1 MFQPRP
7 QGSAGFCN
15 HPPWMEW
22 LVAHSQQRN
31 SANIAGKSSTNGG
44 RFWRVLNWKIIEVNG
59 GLLQQAMCTGR
70 YFAKTVKP
78 WNQWDLRA
86 YEARNIWSN
95 TRERGPIPLVLLERV
110 FTVPAS
116 WMRQGCASLVPCKK
130 KWSHNYGTGGRTIK
144 TCHIERTSQISRL
157 RCPRLRANELRIL
170 WNFSM
175 LLFCLF
181 FFYVEPIGSMV
192 LLYMVCHGSHQY
204 TPFMLALIYQHHGS
218 VMGDEPLYQSV
229 ESRWGA
235 ARSSSSGTA
244 RAVDSQLPAVVTGD
258 AHSSQPHQPQT
269 RQVDSGKPLI
279 SLNILNPSGMF
290 QPIMG
295 ESYWYSY
302 PLFLVVNL

>member
-1 MFQPRP
+1 MVGGTLTTAQ
-7 QGSAGFCN
+7 QCQ
-15 HPPWMEW
+15 
-22 LVAHSQQRN
+22 HSWEILHKWR
-31 SANIAGKSSTNGG
+31 

-175 LLFCLF
+175 F
-181 FFYVEPIGSMV
+181 FFFFFFLCWTHRI
-192 LLYMVCHGSHQY
+192 HG
-204 TPFMLALIYQHHGS
+204 AAIYGVPWIPS
-218 VMGDEPLYQSV
+218 IYPLYVSINLPAPWIRHGWWTLISV
-229 ESRWGA
+229 RGIQMG
-235 ARSSSSGTA
+235 SSS
-244 RAVDSQLPAVVTGD
+244 
-258 AHSSQPHQPQT
+258 
-269 RQVDSGKPLI
+269 
-279 SLNILNPSGMF
+279 
-290 QPIMG
+290 
-295 ESYWYSY
+295 
-302 PLFLVVNL
+302 